1 MMAAPFCKEKPQGER
16 STARRVASVAPSG
29 WVAQLCPCPKFGAR
43 WSFQI
48 SRFLKSA
55 GNPGCRRNHPIGVL
69 LCGGLLPLG
78 LCCSPKRGERRT
90 KPLKPPVRALHR
102 LGIYTQHTTR
112 HLGSC
117 PNTSL
122 RWPGP
127 VRRRFHQ
134 AGHQRAFVVDGTS
147 SRSRRCRLRLPP
159 LALAPPR
166 PATAE

>member
-102 LGIYTQHTTR
+102 LGIYTQHTIR

-117 PNTSL
+117 SIIVVVG
-122 RWPGP
+122 GP
-127 VRRRFHQ
+127 CGKSGR
-134 AGHQRAFVVDGTS
+134 AGGRKAASGAWTVPASAGDGKEGGTG
-147 SRSRRCRLRLPP
+147 L
-159 LALAPPR
+159 
-166 PATAE
+166 